1 LEYKNIVL
9 FNVTIGSFMAVFDS
23 NVVVISLPTIVN
35 DLKTSTFDALWVLMG
50 YILVL
55 AVLLLA
61 IGRLGDVYGRV
72 RLYNLGFAVFT
83 VGSLLCAVSLNGLML
98 VIFRL
103 VQGAGAALLFANSA
117 AILTDAFPP
126 NERGKAIGTNQVAG
140 TAGSVLGLIAGGIL
154 TATPVI
160 GWRAIFLV
168 NVPIGVFATVW
179 AYGELHELSTPL
191 RGEKLDPLGNL
202 TFAGGLTLFLLGL
215 TLGALAGFDI
225 GDYGLML
232 VGLLLL
238 VAFVLVERRITNPM
252 MDISLFKNRMFAGGI
267 LSNFLAALARG
278 AVSLVLVFYFQ
289 GPLHL
294 DALTAGVLLIP
305 FSVAFVALGPVSGY
319 LSDRYGARGLAT
331 VGLVISGIAF
341 LWFATITVTTPYSQ
355 LLIPMVLA
363 GIGSGMFV
371 APNIASIMNSV
382 PPTRRG
388 IASGMSSTLVSAGVL
403 LSLGVSFAIMA
414 TSVPLPVLQSIF
426 AGLPGGQA
434 VDVGPFMNAIHEIFI
449 IMGIASFAAVLPSSL
464 RGGRFV
470 EARVQAQDKL
480 ITSGR
485 DAPVISGG
493 E

>member
-1 LEYKNIVL
+1 
-9 FNVTIGSFMAVFDS
+9 
-23 NVVVISLPTIVN
+23 
-35 DLKTSTFDALWVLMG
+35 
-50 YILVL
+50 
-55 AVLLLA
+55 
-61 IGRLGDVYGRV
+61 
-72 RLYNLGFAVFT
+72 
-83 VGSLLCAVSLNGLML
+83 
-98 VIFRL
+98 
-103 VQGAGAALLFANSA
+103 
-117 AILTDAFPP
+117 
-126 NERGKAIGTNQVAG
+126 
-140 TAGSVLGLIAGGIL
+140 
-154 TATPVI
+154 
-160 GWRAIFLV
+160 V

-179 AYGELHELSTPL
+179 AFRQLRELSTPL
-191 RGEKLDPLGNL
+191 RGEKLDPLGNV

-215 TLGALAGFDI
+215 TLGALAGFDNS
-225 GDYGLML
+225 DYGLMV

-238 VAFVLVERRITNPM
+238 VLFVLVERRVTNPM
-252 MDISLFKNRMFAGGI
+252 MDVSLFKNRMFAGGI

-289 GPLHL
+289 GPLQL

-331 VGLVISGIAF
+331 VGLVISGVAF

-414 TSVPLPVLQSIF
+414 TSVPLQVLQSIF
-426 AGLPGGQA
+426 AGLPVPGGQEVN
-434 VDVGPFMNAIHEIFI
+434 VDLFMNAIHEIFI

-470 EARVQAQDKL
+470 DTRVQAQDKL
-480 ITSGR
+480 ISSSR
-485 DAPVISGG
+485 DVPVTSGG